1 MNGLQAAD
9 RTLGSA
15 GLNQYTASLLEENE
29 RLRRLVAAADQ
40 LEEATERE
48 VRALRL
54 EIQELQ
60 RRGNQPS
67 TVEDTLRQ
75 LADGVGR
82 VHIDAA
88 IMAMRVEAARLRA
101 ENADLLHLCGRANLQ
116 IAETATAQDV
126 IEALRSERQ
135 DLLDVLTSL
144 DRDNTALIRR
154 NAELAAEIARLAE
167 AREASDQVHLARNA
181 ELAAEIARL
190 AEAREASDEPD
201 SEFWD
206 RPEALA
212 ALEQHARDYWHGA
225 ASGRWRWRDLP
236 RAVQIDLVQHV
247 MSFGEQPVTK
257 LAFDAN
263 RPHWMPTADSH
274 VKTFGC
280 SWTQLQAGEL

>member
-167 AREASDQVHLARNA
+167 AREASD
-181 ELAAEIARL
+181 
-190 AEAREASDEPD
+190 EPD

-236 RAVQIDLVQHV
+236 RAVQMDLVQHV

-274 VKTFGC
+274 AKTFGC

>member
-1 MNGLQAAD
+1 MNGLQVAD
-9 RTLGSA
+9 RSPGSA
-15 GLNQYTASLLEENE
+15 GLNQATLLEENE
-29 RLRRLVAAADQ
+29 RLRRLIAAADQ

-60 RRGNQPS
+60 RNNTPS
-67 TVEDTLRQ
+67 TAEDMLRQ
-75 LADGVGR
+75 LADEAGR

-88 IMAMRVEAARLRA
+88 ILATRIEAAKLRA
-101 ENADLLHLCGRANLQ
+101 ENADLLHLCGTANLR
-116 IAETATAQDV
+116 IAEAATAQDDL
-126 IEALRSERQ
+126 EALRLEHQ
-135 DLLDVLTSL
+135 DLQDILTGL
-144 DRDNTALIRR
+144 DRDNSALIRR

-167 AREASDQVHLARNA
+167 AHEASDQVHLARNA

-190 AEAREASDEPD
+190 NHAAAASD
-201 SEFWD
+201 EFWD

-236 RAVQIDLVQHV
+236 RAVQIELVQHV
-247 MSFGEQPVTK
+247 LSFGEQPVTK

-263 RPHWMPTADSH
+263 RPRWMPTADSH

-280 SWTQLQAGEL
+280 SWPQLQAGDFASD